1 MSYNNY
7 DMLKTYED
15 LRSVL
20 SNLGNNIYKVDKKNI
35 QNSKNKLE
43 LILNNLAFYL
53 SEINGIPLH
62 QENVKFISSDDM
74 KKKCNNGFACA
85 DPVDK
90 SIYFSIDNIFNAINQ
105 IKESKKYTYSSTG
118 MAIFMID
125 CITHELKHRD
135 QFLYTDETKKI
146 SKEKIESKPQQATSS
161 SKKKRKNRNKKK
173 KKSNK
178 KSGDQNK
185 NKSMF
190 MGLNGVQYDEEG
202 NEKENIDDSE
212 DNNNGEFTS
221 PFLNDYLSHIKA
233 SNKTSKAK
241 KYLEDFKNKKW
252 KFNKNMQIHLLKYIL
267 YENIFDKEYFDI
279 FKEYMINMY
288 KDTKTNFLKK
298 CQEYIDTIKNCNEDE
313 ANLNFKLDSHELKF
327 QNIENKKLILYN
339 LNKRCIDIIENN

>member
-7 DMLKTYED
+7 AMLKTYED

-20 SNLGNNIYKVDKKNI
+20 SNLGNDIYKVDKKNI

-146 SKEKIESKPQQATSS
+146 SKEKSS
-161 SKKKRKNRNKKK
+161 FNL
-173 KKSNK
+173 KSSQWLN
-178 KSGDQNK
+178 
-185 NKSMF
+185 SMYF
-190 MGLNGVQYDEEG
+190 VHRSIVDA
-202 NEKENIDDSE
+202 KI
-212 DNNNGEFTS
+212 S
-221 PFLNDYLSHIKA
+221 P
-233 SNKTSKAK
+233 
-241 KYLEDFKNKKW
+241 
-252 KFNKNMQIHLLKYIL
+252 
-267 YENIFDKEYFDI
+267 
-279 FKEYMINMY
+279 
-288 KDTKTNFLKK
+288 
-298 CQEYIDTIKNCNEDE
+298 
-313 ANLNFKLDSHELKF
+313 NLNRIDYIASHRPHIALF
-327 QNIENKKLILYN
+327 SLVL
-339 LNKRCIDIIENN
+339 L

>member
-1 MSYNNY
+1 
-7 DMLKTYED
+7 
-15 LRSVL
+15 
-20 SNLGNNIYKVDKKNI
+20 
-35 QNSKNKLE
+35 
-43 LILNNLAFYL
+43 
-53 SEINGIPLH
+53 
-62 QENVKFISSDDM
+62 
-74 KKKCNNGFACA
+74 
-85 DPVDK
+85 
-90 SIYFSIDNIFNAINQ
+90 
-105 IKESKKYTYSSTG
+105 
-118 MAIFMID
+118 MA
-125 CITHELKHRD
+125 
-135 QFLYTDETKKI
+135 KKI
-146 SKEKIESKPQQATSS
+146 SKEKIESKPQQTTSS

-178 KSGDQNK
+178 KSGEQKK

-190 MGLNGVQYDEEG
+190 MGLNGVQYDEDG

-279 FKEYMINMY
+279 FKEYMVNMY

-313 ANLNFKLDSHELKF
+313 ANLNFKIDSHELKF